1 MGKGLLKLGR
11 CREQAEDFE
20 LNITSIID
28 CFTVL
33 IAFMLVSASFVSIAV
48 MDSEVA
54 AGAAQVQD
62 STPGLNVTLQV
73 QADRSIRIDIS
84 GTSHGRG
91 VQKSH
96 VIPSRQAT
104 QGANAGERE
113 PDYTVLTD
121 RLAIMKGE
129 WPEVSSAVL
138 SADSN
143 VAYREVVK
151 TMEVAR
157 KAYPSVL
164 LGGF

>member
-1 MGKGLLKLGR
+1 VSRRKRIGR
-11 CREQAEDFE
+11 SHEQAEEFE

-54 AGAAQVQD
+54 AGAAVVQET
-62 STPGLNVTLQV
+62 TPGLNVAITV
-73 QADRSIRIDIS
+73 QSDHTVRIDVS
-84 GTSHGRG
+84 GTAKGRG
-91 VQKSH
+91 VSKSH
-96 VIPSRQAT
+96 VIPART
-104 QGANAGERE
+104 TVKGGLE
-113 PDYTVLTD
+113 PDYAVLSD
-121 RLAIMKGE
+121 RLSFMKGE
-129 WPEVSSAVL
+129 WPDTSSATL
-138 SADSN
+138 TADSA
-143 VAYREVVK
+143 VAYREVIK